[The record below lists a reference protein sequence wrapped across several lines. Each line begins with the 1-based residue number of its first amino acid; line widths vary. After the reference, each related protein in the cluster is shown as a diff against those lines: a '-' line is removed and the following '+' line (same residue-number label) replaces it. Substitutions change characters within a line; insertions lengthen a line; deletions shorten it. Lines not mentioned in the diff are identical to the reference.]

1 MNEKQ
6 TRSSVGKNGTWKK
19 ENAHGRGASSE
30 VKANGSGAKKAVAE
44 KMTFGSWLVLGI
56 GEPSISARLFRLVPS
71 VQSTNRN
78 PSHC

>member
-56 GEPSISARLFRLVPS
+56 GEPSISARLVRLVPS

-78 PSHC
+78 P